1 MEINIENYLSDSEIK
16 EIVVDELRNQI
27 RQHFRDESN
36 ANRLLSNLA
45 HSIVQDE
52 VEKIVPNHHETLVKK
67 VASLIQGKD
76 LSYYV
81 FNHRYSDGKPESYG
95 AKLIEQTVIE
105 NKEVIKQ
112 KVVDAIQNKDYSDE
126 ALIKLENLSESFASN
141 IYSFVELIRSK
152 NNV

>member
-1 MEINIENYLSDSEIK
+1 
-16 EIVVDELRNQI
+16 
-27 RQHFRDESN
+27 
-36 ANRLLSNLA
+36 
-45 HSIVQDE
+45 
-52 VEKIVPNHHETLVKK
+52 
-67 VASLIQGKD
+67 
-76 LSYYV
+76 V

-95 AKLIEQTVIE
+95 ARLIEQTVIE